1 MKWKNPI
8 VAKELIKRIKS
19 NEKRIENYET
29 KINELELLS
38 ESINE
43 LLRNEL
49 IIEFGATY
57 ILDTLIC
64 DNYNNITKYAYEYGY
79 RDWSGNKLIDYS
91 CDPKIHPSN
100 MSKNQLEQLKKVF
113 E

>member
-1 MKWKNPI
+1 M
-8 VAKELIKRIKS
+8 S
-19 NEKRIENYET
+19 
-29 KINELELLS
+29 S

-43 LLRNEL
+43 LLRKEL

-91 CDPKIHPSN
+91 YDSKIHPSN